1 MIAIQKCNKLRAGQR
16 KKQAFLL
23 RVTCRPAQLPGSM
36 KRLVVIFLFALSASP
51 ALAQQ
56 AAEQC
61 ATMPMDSILRLRHPE
76 MGTLDEFEMFVQRKV
91 RERNQLVLK
100 GARVAD
106 EVITIP
112 VVVHVVHNGESVG
125 SGTNIS
131 AAQVASQ
138 IETLNEDFRKKANTP
153 GYNTHSRGAD
163 IEIEFALAMVN
174 PQGQNMAEPGIDR
187 VAGGRA
193 TWSRDQI
200 ENLKTYTIW
209 DPTLYYNVWVL
220 NIESSGSTQLLGYA
234 QFPVQ
239 SGLQGLSEGGT
250 GTTDGVVVHVKAFG
264 NSRKGNF
271 PNLFG
276 SNNQGRTLTHE
287 TGHWLGLRHIWGDA
301 NCGND
306 YCDDTPAQASASSG
320 CPAGRQSCGTTNMV
334 ENYMDYSN
342 DACMNIFTLDQKSR
356 IRAVITNS
364 PRRRELLSSNVLGD
378 TKGGVPIARFTSDRQ
393 QVLLDGEVQFTD
405 RSLNSPSSWAWKF
418 EGGTPAT
425 STERNPVV
433 TYNKAG
439 TYSVELTVTNSK
451 GNNVFRSNGF
461 IEVLN
466 AGQCADISN
475 FKGSQTLIRE
485 AGGGY
490 VAGQNA
496 SRIKAVSEFFE
507 NPLGYSTV
515 SNARLKFGKVF
526 MKDGAESEAVVN
538 VVVWN
543 ARGFQGGPGSVLE
556 YKAVPLRQIAA
567 DVAANRVTKVTFN
580 REVPVG
586 GRAFHIGIEL
596 TYEGDTVALY
606 TTRDGEALNG
616 TSWRQSG
623 AGEWDLNLRT
633 NGLNIA
639 HHIEAV
645 YGMKPSVQLSSSNI
659 FVNPGESV
667 TLQASGAGIYKWVAS
682 DNINGAIGPMVVVRP
697 GRTQT
702 YYVTGSGTDVCI
714 DTASVTIYVRDVEIT
729 GNEPGYEAFSKS
741 VTVQP
746 NPASAVLSVAV
757 HNGLRG
763 AGSIDV
769 LSVNGMSLRRI
780 PIDKTA
786 DLAEYP
792 VDIGTLPA
800 GIYLLDISIGEE
812 RVVKRVVKY

>member
-1 MIAIQKCNKLRAGQR
+1 M
-16 KKQAFLL
+16 KQLF
-23 RVTCRPAQLPGSM
+23 
-36 KRLVVIFLFALSASP
+36 IFLVFVLLASP
-51 ALAQQ
+51 ALAQVE
-56 AAEQC
+56 EQC
-61 ATMPMDSILRLRHPE
+61 ATMPMDSVLRLRHPQ

-91 RERNQLVLK
+91 RERNELILK
-100 GARVAD
+100 GGRVVD

-112 VVVHVVHNGESVG
+112 VVVHVVHNGENVG

-153 GYNTHSRGAD
+153 GFNTHSRGAD
-163 IEIEFALAMVN
+163 IEIEFALAVMN
-174 PQGQNMAEPGIDR
+174 PQGQTMAEPGINR
-187 VAGGRA
+187 VAGGKA

-209 DPTLYYNVWVL
+209 DPTLYYNIWVL
-220 NIESSGSTQLLGYA
+220 DIESSGSSQLLGYA

-239 SGLQGLSEGGT
+239 SGLQGLSEGGA
-250 GTTDGVVVHVKAFG
+250 GTTDGVVVHVRAFG

-276 SNNQGRTLTHE
+276 NNNQGRTLTHE
-287 TGHWLGLRHIWGDA
+287 TGHWLGLRHIWGDS

-320 CPAGRQSCGTTNMV
+320 CPAGRQSCGGTNMV

-356 IRAVITNS
+356 IRAVMTNS

-378 TKGGVPIARFTSDRQ
+378 IQGGLPIARFTSDRP

-405 RSLNSPSSWAWKF
+405 RSLNRPSSWSWKF

-433 TYNKAG
+433 TYHKAG
-439 TYSVELTVTNSK
+439 TYSVELTVTNSN
-451 GNNVFRSNGF
+451 GSNVLRTAGF
-461 IEVLN
+461 VEVLN
-466 AGQCADISN
+466 AGQCADVSN
-475 FKGSQTLIRE
+475 FKGTQTLIRE
-485 AGGGY
+485 TGGGY

-507 NPLGYSTV
+507 NPLGYSSV

-526 MKDGAESEAVVN
+526 VKDGAESEAVVN

-567 DVAANRVTKVTFN
+567 DVAANRITNITFN

-606 TTRDGEALNG
+606 TTRDGESLNG
-616 TSWRQSG
+616 TSWRQSAG
-623 AGEWDLNLRT
+623 GEWDLNLRT
-633 NGLNIA
+633 NGRNIA
-639 HHIEAV
+639 HHVEAV

-667 TLQASGAGIYKWVAS
+667 TLQASGAGIYRWVAS
-682 DNINGAIGPMVVVRP
+682 DNANGAIGPMVVVRP

-714 DTASVTIYVRDVEIT
+714 DTASVTIYVRDVKIT
-729 GNEPGYEAFSKS
+729 GNEPVYEGFAKS

-746 NPASAVLSVAV
+746 NPASDIITVSVN
-757 HNGLRG
+757 NGLRG
-763 AGSIDV
+763 TGSIGV
-769 LSVNGMSLRRI
+769 LSVTGTRVRLI

-786 DLAEYP
+786 DFAEYP
-792 VDIGTLPA
+792 VDISNFPA
-800 GIYLLDISIGEE
+800 GIYLLDISIGEN
-812 RVVKRVVKY
+812 RLVKRVVKY

>member
-1 MIAIQKCNKLRAGQR
+1 M
-16 KKQAFLL
+16 KQLF
-23 RVTCRPAQLPGSM
+23 
-36 KRLVVIFLFALSASP
+36 IFFLFTLLVSP
-51 ALAQQ
+51 VMAQVE
-56 AAEQC
+56 EQC

-91 RERNQLVLK
+91 RERNELILK
-100 GARVAD
+100 GGRVAD

-112 VVVHVVHNGESVG
+112 VVVHVVHNGEGVG
-125 SGTNIS
+125 SGANIS

-138 IETLNEDFRKKANTP
+138 IETLNEDFRKKVNTP

-163 IEIEFALAMVN
+163 IEIEFALAVMN
-174 PQGQNMAEPGIDR
+174 PQGQTMAEPGINR

-209 DPTLYYNVWVL
+209 DPTLYYNIWVL
-220 NIESSGSTQLLGYA
+220 DIESSGSTQLLGYA

-239 SGLQGLSEGGT
+239 SGLQGLSEGGA
-250 GTTDGVVVHVKAFG
+250 GTTDGVVVHVRAFG

-271 PNLFG
+271 SNLFTN
-276 SNNQGRTLTHE
+276 NNQGRTLTHE
-287 TGHWLGLRHIWGDA
+287 TGHWLGLRHIWGDS

-306 YCDDTPAQASASSG
+306 YCDDTPSQASASSG
-320 CPAGRQSCGTTNMV
+320 CPVGRQSCGGTNMV

-342 DACMNIFTLDQKSR
+342 DACMNIFTIDQKTR
-356 IRAVITNS
+356 IRAVMANS

-378 TKGGVPIARFTSDRQ
+378 TQGGVPIARFTSDRQ
-393 QVLLDGEVQFTD
+393 QVLLDGEIQFTD
-405 RSLNSPSSWAWKF
+405 RSLNRPSSWAWKF

-425 STERNPVV
+425 STERNPVI
-433 TYNKAG
+433 TYHTAG
-439 TYSVELTVTNSK
+439 TYSVELTVTNSN
-451 GNNVFRSNGF
+451 GSNVLRTAGF
-461 IEVLN
+461 VEVLN
-466 AGQCADISN
+466 AGQCSDVSN

-515 SNARLKFGKVF
+515 SNARLKFGRVF

-567 DVAANRVTKVTFN
+567 DIAANRATNVTFN

-623 AGEWDLNLRT
+623 DGEWDLNQRT
-633 NGLNIA
+633 TGLDIA

-645 YGMKPSVQLSSSNI
+645 YGMKPSVQVSTSGL

-667 TLQASGAGIYKWVAS
+667 TLQASGAGIYQWVAT
-682 DNINGAIGPMVVVRP
+682 DNADGSIGPMLVVRP

-714 DTASVTIYVRDVEIT
+714 DTASVTIYVRDVKIT
-729 GNEPGYEAFSKS
+729 GNEPVYEAFAKS

-746 NPASAVLSVAV
+746 NPASAVLSVSV
-757 HNGLRG
+757 NNNLRG
-763 AGSIDV
+763 TGSISV
-769 LSVNGMSLRRI
+769 FSVNGTRLHRV
-780 PIDKTA
+780 PIEKQA
-786 DLAEYP
+786 DSVGYP
-792 VDIGTLPA
+792 
-800 GIYLLDISIGEE
+800 LDISDLLAGVYLLEVCIGDD

>member
-1 MIAIQKCNKLRAGQR
+1 M
-16 KKQAFLL
+16 KQLF
-23 RVTCRPAQLPGSM
+23 
-36 KRLVVIFLFALSASP
+36 IFFLFALLAFPVSA
-51 ALAQQ
+51 QVE
-56 AAEQC
+56 EQC

-76 MGTLDEFEMFVQRKV
+76 MGTLSEFEMFVQRKV
-91 RERNQLVLK
+91 RERNELILK
-100 GARVAD
+100 GGRVVD

-125 SGTNIS
+125 SGANIS

-138 IETLNEDFRKKANTP
+138 IETLNEDFRKKVSTP

-163 IEIEFALAMVN
+163 VEIEFALAVMD
-174 PQGQNMAEPGIDR
+174 PQGQTMAEPGIDR

-193 TWSRDQI
+193 SWSRDQI

-220 NIESSGSTQLLGYA
+220 DIASSGSTQLLGYA

-250 GTTDGVVVHVKAFG
+250 GTTDGVVVHVRAFG

-271 PNLFG
+271 PNLF
-276 SNNQGRTLTHE
+276 SNNNQGRTLTHE
-287 TGHWLGLRHIWGDA
+287 TGHWLGLRHIWGDS

-320 CPAGRQSCGTTNMV
+320 CPVGRQSCGGTNMV

-342 DACMNIFTLDQKSR
+342 DACMNIFTLDQKAR
-356 IRAVITNS
+356 IRAVMANS

-378 TKGGVPIARFTSDRQ
+378 TQGGVPIARFTSDRQ

-405 RSLNSPSSWAWKF
+405 RSLNRPSSWMWKF

-433 TYNKAG
+433 TYHTAG
-439 TYSVELTVTNSK
+439 TYSVELTVTNSN
-451 GNNVFRSNGF
+451 GSNVLRAAGF
-461 IEVLN
+461 VEVLN
-466 AGQCADISN
+466 AGQCSDVSN
-475 FKGSQTLIRE
+475 FKGTQTLIRE
-485 AGGGY
+485 PGGGY

-507 NPLGYSTV
+507 NPLGYSSV
-515 SNARLKFGKVF
+515 SNAKLKFGKVF

-567 DVAANRVTKVTFN
+567 DIAANRATNVTFN

-606 TTRDGEALNG
+606 TTRDGESLNG
-616 TSWRQSG
+616 TSWRQTND
-623 AGEWDLNLRT
+623 GEWDLNLRT
-633 NGLNIA
+633 NGLDIA
-639 HHIEAV
+639 HHIEAI
-645 YGMKPSVQLSSSNI
+645 YGMKPSVQLSSSNL

-667 TLQASGAGIYKWVAS
+667 TLQASGAGIYTWVAA
-682 DNINGAIGPMVVVRP
+682 DNADGSIGPMLVVRP

-702 YYVTGSGTDVCI
+702 YRVTGSGTDVCI

-729 GNEPGYEAFSKS
+729 GTEPVYEGLAKS

-746 NPASAVLSVAV
+746 NPASAVLSVSV
-757 HNGLRG
+757 NNSLRG
-763 AGSIDV
+763 TGSISV
-769 LSVNGMSLRRI
+769 FSVNGARLHQV
-780 PIDKTA
+780 PIEKPA
-786 DLAEYP
+786 DFTSYP
-792 VDIGTLPA
+792 LDIGALPA
-800 GIYLLDISIGEE
+800 GIYLLEIRIGED
-812 RVVKRVVKY
+812 RVIKRVVKY